1 MEQHAVPQDITGFKF
16 KLVGDMTLKQFGELA
31 FGAIMA
37 YLFFVSNFH
46 PIVKWPLVLFFIIL
60 GVALAFMP
68 IQERPLDSWIINFFK
83 AIYKPTF
90 FTWRRGAQ
98 TAVEKPP
105 EVTKNFIPL
114 TTDTTVTPLMAAGN
128 VVQQPVEETKIPVPP
143 PPPPP
148 PPAQG
153 VVSIEE
159 LLKQRHQQT
168 PAVTESDNPALTV
181 EDLMQQREHSAVST
195 SEKSAS
201 ELSAAEEK
209 LSLLSEK
216 NKELMMKVD
225 LLRDQ
230 IYKIGTSGGDATK
243 LQPELDKLLSEKDQ
257 VYKEVGKA
265 RDEMT
270 LQKVAPLTN
279 PAYKEPAI
287 DMSFL
292 TRPKPEPKP
301 LTISFTNQPNVVN
314 GLVLDPNGVPLNGVI
329 ITVKDKDGNSIRA
342 LRTSRM
348 GQFIAGT
355 PLVDGEYYLEL
366 EKAGHEF
373 DVWKISLN
381 GTQLAPVQIRAKGG

>member
-1 MEQHAVPQDITGFKF
+1 
-16 KLVGDMTLKQFGELA
+16 
-31 FGAIMA
+31 MA
-37 YLFFVSNFH
+37 YLFFASNFH

-90 FTWRRGAQ
+90 FTWRRGTQ

-105 EVTKNFIPL
+105 EVTKNFIQL

-128 VVQQPVEETKIPVPP
+128 VVQQPIGEAKIPVSPPPPPVVPTPP

-148 PPAQG
+148 PTQG

-159 LLKQRHQQT
+159 LLKQRQQQVPNN
-168 PAVTESDNPALTV
+168 PAVTV

-195 SEKSAS
+195 LEKSAS
-201 ELSAAEEK
+201 ELSVAEEK
-209 LSLLSEK
+209 LSVLSEK
-216 NKELMMKVD
+216 NKELMMKAD

-314 GLVLDPNGVPLNGVI
+314 GLVLDPTGVPLDGVI

>member
-37 YLFFVSNFH
+37 YLFFASDFH
-46 PIVKWPLVLFFIIL
+46 PVVKWPLVLFFIIL

-90 FTWRRGAQ
+90 FTWRRGTQ

-105 EVTKNFIPL
+105 EVTKNFIQL
-114 TTDTTVTPLMAAGN
+114 TTDTTVTPLMASGN
-128 VVQQPVEETKIPVPP
+128 VVPP
-143 PPPPP
+143 PQ
-148 PPAQG
+148 PAQG
-153 VVSIEE
+153 VVSVEE
-159 LLKQRHQQT
+159 LLKQRQQQVPT
-168 PAVTESDNPALTV
+168 ANVPDNPTLTI
-181 EDLMQQREHSAVST
+181 EDLMQQREHRAVST

-201 ELSAAEEK
+201 ELSVAEEK

-216 NKELMMKVD
+216 NKELMMKAD

-243 LQPELDKLLSEKDQ
+243 LQPELDKLLSEKGQ

-292 TRPKPEPKP
+292 TRHKPEPKP

-314 GLVLDPNGVPLNGVI
+314 GLVVDPSGVPLDGVI
-329 ITVKDKDGNSIRA
+329 ITIKDKEGNSIRA

-355 PLVDGEYYLEL
+355 PLTDGEYYLEL
-366 EKAGHEF
+366 EKAGYEF
-373 DVWKISLN
+373 DVWKISLI
-381 GTQLAPVQIRAKGG
+381 GTQLAPVQIRAKGE

>member
-1 MEQHAVPQDITGFKF
+1 
-16 KLVGDMTLKQFGELA
+16 
-31 FGAIMA
+31 MA
-37 YLFFVSNFH
+37 YLFFASNFH
-46 PIVKWPLVLFFIIL
+46 PVVKWPLVLFFIIL

-98 TAVEKPP
+98 AAVEKPP
-105 EVTKNFIPL
+105 EVTKNFIQL

-128 VVQQPVEETKIPVPP
+128 VVQQPIEETKIPVPP
-143 PPPPP
+143 PPP
-148 PPAQG
+148 AQG
-153 VVSIEE
+153 VVSVEE
-159 LLKQRHQQT
+159 LLKQRQQQVPNN
-168 PAVTESDNPALTV
+168 PAVTV
-181 EDLMQQREHSAVST
+181 EDLIQQREHSAVST

-201 ELSAAEEK
+201 ELSTAEEK

-216 NKELMMKVD
+216 NKELMIKAD

-230 IYKIGTSGGDATK
+230 IYKIGISGGDATK
-243 LQPELDKLLSEKDQ
+243 LQPELDKLLSEKGQ

-265 RDEMT
+265 RDEMI

-279 PAYKEPAI
+279 PAYKEPAM

-301 LTISFTNQPNVVN
+301 LTISFTNQANVVN
-314 GLVLDPNGVPLNGVI
+314 GLVLDPNGVPLDGVI

-355 PLVDGEYYLEL
+355 PLTDGEYYLEL
-366 EKAGHEF
+366 EKAGYEF
-373 DVWKISLN
+373 DVWKISLI
-381 GTQLAPVQIRAKGG
+381 GTQLAPVQIRAKGE